1 MAELEGSIQESTLS
15 DVVQFLS
22 GSRKTGR
29 LQIQAQDT
37 DREGGIAF
45 VDGSVVHAAVDELV
59 GEEAFFELMVWDEGQ
74 FTFEPDAPSVEKT
87 VRQSSTNLLLE
98 GARRKDEW
106 GVLSKHIPDMT
117 MIPEFVLP
125 DEDDTGQ
132 QITLNTS
139 EWVVLSKIDGER
151 NLQEIARTAGIS
163 EFHACRLLYPLIA
176 NKLIRLRVRP
186 SH

>member
-1 MAELEGSIQESTLS
+1 MAELEGSIQEFTLS
-15 DVVQFLS
+15 DIVQFLS
-22 GSRKTGR
+22 ASKKTGR
-29 LQIQAQDT
+29 LQMHVRDT
-37 DREGGIAF
+37 GREGGIAF
-45 VDGSVVHAAVDELV
+45 TDGSIVHAAVDDLV
-59 GEEAFFELMVWDEGQ
+59 GEEAFFELMVWKEGQ
-74 FTFEPDAPSVEKT
+74 FTFEPDAPSEKNT

-106 GVLSKHIPDMT
+106 SVLSKHIPDMG

-125 DEDDTGQ
+125 DEGDSGQ

-151 NLQEIARTAGIS
+151 NLQEIARMAAIS
-163 EFHACRLLYPLIA
+163 EFHACRLLYPLIV
-176 NKLIRLRVRP
+176 NKLIRLRARR

>member
-1 MAELEGSIQESTLS
+1 MAELEGSIQEFTLS

-22 GSRKTGR
+22 GSKKTGR
-29 LQIQAQDT
+29 LQMHARDT
-37 DREGGIAF
+37 GREGGIAF
-45 VDGSVVHAAVDELV
+45 VDGSVVHAAVDDLV
-59 GEEAFFELMVWDEGQ
+59 GEEAFFELMVWNEGQ
-74 FTFEPDAPSVEKT
+74 FTFEPDVPSEKNT

-98 GARRKDEW
+98 GARRRDEW
-106 GVLSKHIPDMT
+106 SILSKHIPDMT

-125 DEDDTGQ
+125 DEDDAGQ

-163 EFHACRLLYPLIA
+163 EYHACRLLYPLIA
-176 NKLIRLRVRP
+176 NKLIRLRTRP

>member
-1 MAELEGSIQESTLS
+1 MAEFEGSIQEFTLS

-29 LQIQAQDT
+29 LQMQAQDT

-59 GEEAFFELMVWDEGQ
+59 GEEAFFELMVWDEGP